1 MARIDDDEIRAM
13 ACLDRLKLLL
23 DRYGRRVGTPYFV
36 ARGKD
41 EGGHH
46 LRVTLLPVASHRG
59 AVPPP
64 PAPAKRGRD
73 DLTDLISEFQTL
85 SEVVGAQHQQ
95 ILDLIDVLA
104 GMDAKDTKPAAS
116 NDDLSAVLEEYRAS
130 ARRQHLRVV
139 RTEQEEASD

>member
-1 MARIDDDEIRAM
+1 MARIDEDEMRAI

-46 LRVTLLPVASHRG
+46 LRVTLLPVSATR
-59 AVPPP
+59 VPP
-64 PAPAKRGRD
+64 PAPAPAIGRSRD
-73 DLTDLISEFQTL
+73 DLSDLITEFQML
-85 SEVVGAQHQQ
+85 SDVVGAQHQQ

-104 GMDAKDTKPAAS
+104 TMDDKEARSVGPEGHLKAT
-116 NDDLSAVLEEYRAS
+116 LETFRAS
-130 ARRQHLRVV
+130 AKGKHLRVV
-139 RTEQEEASD
+139 RNDSKEASD